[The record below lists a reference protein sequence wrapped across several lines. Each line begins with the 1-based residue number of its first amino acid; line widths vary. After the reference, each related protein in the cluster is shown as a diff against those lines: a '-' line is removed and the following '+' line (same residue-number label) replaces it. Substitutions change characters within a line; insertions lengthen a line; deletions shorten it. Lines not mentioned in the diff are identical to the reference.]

1 MHSLLLP
8 CLQVAKEQKKRGV
21 FGSNACALPKL
32 RPAPFFCHEK
42 AHMHSELL
50 CKQQKGQRLSEI
62 PHRAQINTRSPINFS
77 PSHPDWERS
86 EVEGLLPVLR
96 VAARCCPH
104 PCDTGAPHPTAPY
117 HSSPCS
123 PPRAV
128 GCTWGGHDT
137 QPRVPLL
144 QRGGADP
151 HPSPGNGNQGSAER
165 EPQGPRGSKHPW
177 ASGCRTLVEHS
188 GYRERVPRV
197 GWGRCGLRCPS
208 GKGYG
213 LQTSLRHQLRGRV
226 VCLRQKK
233 AVGASA
239 G

>member
-8 CLQVAKEQKKRGV
+8 CLQVAKEQKQRGV

-123 PPRAV
+123 PPGQWVAHGGGDTTHSHVSHSCSEGVQTHILLLGMGTRAV
-128 GCTWGGHDT
+128 
-137 QPRVPLL
+137 
-144 QRGGADP
+144 QRGNHRDPGA
-151 HPSPGNGNQGSAER
+151 PSIPGHRDAER
-165 EPQGPRGSKHPW
+165 WWSTPGTGRGS
-177 ASGCRTLVEHS
+177 
-188 GYRERVPRV
+188 
-197 GWGRCGLRCPS
+197 
-208 GKGYG
+208 
-213 LQTSLRHQLRGRV
+213 RG
-226 VCLRQKK
+226 
-233 AVGASA
+233 
-239 G
+239 